1 MPPGV
6 GLKKP
11 VKPVV
16 KLATRSPFAQ
26 FISRLLGGSLVFV
39 VLVLLILAYG
49 NWRAL
54 QNEVAFAYKNS
65 LNSNYKIA
73 TSPIET
79 TSLPSRMIIE
89 KVGVNAPILWDI
101 PSDQVESMLDKG
113 VVHLDES
120 ADIGQNGNSVFIG
133 HSSDYS
139 WKRDPFAAVF
149 SLLPKLVSGDIIQVD
164 QNGQNY
170 QYQVF
175 ETKIV
180 QPSQVEVAASSATPE
195 LTLIT
200 CYPVGTTRERFI
212 VKATLRAK

>member
-1 MPPGV
+1 M
-6 GLKKP
+6 
-11 VKPVV
+11 
-16 KLATRSPFAQ
+16 KLATRSRFAQ
-26 FISRLLGGSLVFV
+26 FISRLLGGGLVFV
-39 VLVLLILAYG
+39 VLVILILAYG

-73 TSPIET
+73 TSPVDT
-79 TSLPSRMIIE
+79 TSFPSRMIIE
-89 KVGVNAPILWDI
+89 KVGVSAPILWDI
-101 PSDQVESMLDKG
+101 PSDQVESQLDKG

-164 QNGQNY
+164 QNGKNY

-180 QPSQVEVAASSATPE
+180 QPYQVEVAARSATPE

-200 CYPVGTTRERFI
+200 CYPIGTTRERFI